1 MFGFDIAGTSVQF
14 TTQNLFRSIVILF
27 PPAPEVCSRICRQG
41 FEDALR
47 FLTKN
52 HLVPCIECLTVQSN
66 AIPVPSTPTQN
77 IITKKSLPIPT
88 TEPFLKSNRIRI
100 LQKQRANSASPV
112 NRRRSNGCELCL
124 GPLGRIAS
132 SSFSSIPLPSVVQ
145 KTLTDMETRSAAGL
159 LSWLRRWR
167 LIRWWLRLILPP
179 IMLPFELMQFALRKL
194 RARIKKSILAPTE
207 AILLRFQHLID
218 FILQQIENKY
228 IAPSAVI
235 PIGSPSLIQIT
246 ESQKINEIK
255 NERKK
260 SLASLQRKISAS
272 IEPLDLAIDN
282 YKNVERGNKNVI
294 EEDETEKGARHVLQK
309 LVNCEEEDA
318 ILQFTYRED
327 ETNELKICQIF
338 DTSSKHLHEQ
348 QKHHC
353 PNGIISSHSKNEV
366 SSLDTEEQKGGE
378 DSGLSLAEDEVCE
391 DDSNEKRKI
400 QIYLKK
406 NKKRI

>member
-77 IITKKSLPIPT
+77 IITKKSLPTPT

-235 PIGSPSLIQIT
+235 AVGSPSLIQIT

-260 SLASLQRKISAS
+260 SIASLQRKISAS

-282 YKNVERGNKNVI
+282 YKNVDRGNKKVI
-294 EEDETEKGARHVLQK
+294 EEDEVENGTGNVLQK
-309 LVNCEEEDA
+309 L
-318 ILQFTYRED
+318 
-327 ETNELKICQIF
+327 LKICQIF

-348 QKHHC
+348 QNHHC
-353 PNGIISSHSKNEV
+353 PNGIISSHSKYEG
-366 SSLDTEEQKGGE
+366 SLFDTEEQKGGE

-391 DDSNEKRKI
+391 DDNEKRKI

>member
-1 MFGFDIAGTSVQF
+1 M
-14 TTQNLFRSIVILF
+14 
-27 PPAPEVCSRICRQG
+27 
-41 FEDALR
+41 
-47 FLTKN
+47 
-52 HLVPCIECLTVQSN
+52 
-66 AIPVPSTPTQN
+66 
-77 IITKKSLPIPT
+77 
-88 TEPFLKSNRIRI
+88 
-100 LQKQRANSASPV
+100 
-112 NRRRSNGCELCL
+112 
-124 GPLGRIAS
+124 
-132 SSFSSIPLPSVVQ
+132 
-145 KTLTDMETRSAAGL
+145 
-159 LSWLRRWR
+159 
-167 LIRWWLRLILPP
+167 
-179 IMLPFELMQFALRKL
+179 
-194 RARIKKSILAPTE
+194 APTE

-327 ETNELKICQIF
+327 ETNEAIL
-338 DTSSKHLHEQ
+338 
-348 QKHHC
+348 
-353 PNGIISSHSKNEV
+353 II
-366 SSLDTEEQKGGE
+366 L
-378 DSGLSLAEDEVCE
+378 
-391 DDSNEKRKI
+391 
-400 QIYLKK
+400 
-406 NKKRI
+406 

>member
-1 MFGFDIAGTSVQF
+1 
-14 TTQNLFRSIVILF
+14 
-27 PPAPEVCSRICRQG
+27 
-41 FEDALR
+41 
-47 FLTKN
+47 
-52 HLVPCIECLTVQSN
+52 
-66 AIPVPSTPTQN
+66 
-77 IITKKSLPIPT
+77 
-88 TEPFLKSNRIRI
+88 
-100 LQKQRANSASPV
+100 
-112 NRRRSNGCELCL
+112 
-124 GPLGRIAS
+124 
-132 SSFSSIPLPSVVQ
+132 
-145 KTLTDMETRSAAGL
+145 METRSAAGL

-218 FILQQIENKY
+218 FMLQQIENKY

-235 PIGSPSLIQIT
+235 AVGSPSLIQIT

-282 YKNVERGNKNVI
+282 YKNVERVI
-294 EEDETEKGARHVLQK
+294 EEDETEKGARNVLQK

-327 ETNELKICQIF
+327 ETNEAIL
-338 DTSSKHLHEQ
+338 
-348 QKHHC
+348 
-353 PNGIISSHSKNEV
+353 II
-366 SSLDTEEQKGGE
+366 L
-378 DSGLSLAEDEVCE
+378 
-391 DDSNEKRKI
+391 
-400 QIYLKK
+400 
-406 NKKRI
+406 